1 MKLLEGKVAL
11 ITGAGSGFGRAGAL
25 RFAQE
30 GARIVVADVNQ
41 AGGMETVELVEKEGG
56 EAVFVR
62 TDVSKAADCENMVKT
77 AVEKFGKLDIIWNNA
92 GIQGESA
99 LDIAHCPTEMID
111 RYMNINLKGV
121 WYGCLYAAPEIVRTK
136 GVILNTCSIVA
147 TLGTRGCSTY
157 GTSKG
162 GVRNLTYVLANELGP
177 YGVRS
182 NCISPWCVATPGVMG
197 LGKEFLAHLES
208 GTALQ
213 RLPTVDE
220 IVNVALW
227 LVSPEAS
234 GVTGFDFRVDA
245 GGGVRSMPSDMKQ
258 FVLDNPYE
266 R

>member
-121 WYGCLYAAPEIVRTK
+121 WYGCHYACLLYTSDAA
-136 GVILNTCSIVA
+136 
-147 TLGTRGCSTY
+147 
-157 GTSKG
+157 
-162 GVRNLTYVLANELGP
+162 
-177 YGVRS
+177 
-182 NCISPWCVATPGVMG
+182 
-197 LGKEFLAHLES
+197 
-208 GTALQ
+208 
-213 RLPTVDE
+213 DE
-220 IVNVALW
+220 
-227 LVSPEAS
+227 
-234 GVTGFDFRVDA
+234 
-245 GGGVRSMPSDMKQ
+245 
-258 FVLDNPYE
+258 
-266 R
+266 